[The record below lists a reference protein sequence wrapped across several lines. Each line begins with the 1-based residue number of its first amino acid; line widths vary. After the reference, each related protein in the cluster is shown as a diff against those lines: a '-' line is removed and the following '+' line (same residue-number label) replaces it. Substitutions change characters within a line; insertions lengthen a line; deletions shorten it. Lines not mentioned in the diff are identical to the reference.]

1 MADILVLEPDMAE
14 NQMMCE
20 TLTRAGHQTFAA
32 LNVPQARERLR
43 DGRMMTILN
52 AQLPFTQS
60 YDFMCALAARGLPVL
75 FLTKDPGNVEHL
87 KAMYR
92 SDCAVLLAPFEPMDL
107 LLAVKELMQNSE
119 KTLTLGGLRMDV
131 ETRVVTVNDKTLE
144 LTTQEFELLQALMR
158 SPNQAVSRDE
168 LLRTAWGYQGKGIT
182 RTVDVHVQR
191 LRRKLGAG
199 SIETVYKMGYRLRMA

>member
-60 YDFMCALAARGLPVL
+60 YDFMCALAARGLSRMHSTPE
-75 FLTKDPGNVEHL
+75 TMESMML
-87 KAMYR
+87 K
-92 SDCAVLLAPFEPMDL
+92 
-107 LLAVKELMQNSE
+107 K
-119 KTLTLGGLRMDV
+119 
-131 ETRVVTVNDKTLE
+131 
-144 LTTQEFELLQALMR
+144 
-158 SPNQAVSRDE
+158 
-168 LLRTAWGYQGKGIT
+168 GKF
-182 RTVDVHVQR
+182 
-191 LRRKLGAG
+191 
-199 SIETVYKMGYRLRMA
+199 